1 MGTYCTFDVDTLSN
15 VYGIPGFE
23 SGDDAEDFDFAQM
36 SEDEAIAVSD
46 AWYGVTAGS
55 AVRLDTERD
64 DSFRLQTSHGE
75 RVLKVAHPADSE
87 EVIDFQVRALQ
98 HAARADGSLP
108 LQRVVPTLSGQLWV
122 SLPSGRV
129 ARMLEWLPGELLLNV
144 TTGPNELAALGDALG
159 RLSKSLSSFDERGG
173 AILSAWDLQT
183 IPRLATLLDVVPHD
197 SVAEAISRFNS
208 RVAPRLAELPM
219 QIIHNDFNPGNV
231 LVDPSAPQ
239 FVVGI
244 LDFGDVMHSLRVA
257 DLAIAIS
264 YALHPMH
271 HDWQDITPLISGFDD
286 HVPLTDL
293 ERALLPD
300 LVAARFAQRILI
312 NSWVAQREN
321 ETYDAH
327 DSVVATLSALL
338 NLEA

>member
-1 MGTYCTFDVDTLSN
+1 

-23 SGDDAEDFDFAQM
+23 SGDGAEDFDFPRM
-36 SEDEAIAVSD
+36 SEDEAIAVSE
-46 AWYGVTAGS
+46 AWFGLSADS

-64 DSFRLQTSHGE
+64 DSFRMQTSHGE
-75 RVLKVAHPADSE
+75 RVLKLAHPADSAT
-87 EVIDFQVRALQ
+87 VIDFQLRALQ
-98 HAARADGSLP
+98 HAAMADRSLP
-108 LQRVVPTLSGQLWV
+108 LQRIVPTPGGGLWV
-122 SLPSGRV
+122 EIPNGRV
-129 ARMLEWLPGELLLNV
+129 ARMLEWLPGELLLGAI
-144 TTGPNELAALGDALG
+144 TGPNELAALGDALG
-159 RLSKSLSSFDERGG
+159 RLSKSLSSFDDRGG

-183 IPRLATLLDVVPHD
+183 VPRLSTLLEVVPHD
-197 SVAEAISRFNS
+197 SVAEAISRYNS
-208 RVAPRLAELPM
+208 RVAPRLAELPR

-264 YALHPMH
+264 YALDPMQ
-271 HDWQDITPLISGFDD
+271 HDWPDIAALVAGFES
-286 HVPLTDL
+286 HVLLTDL

-327 DSVVATLSALL
+327 DSVVRALSALL